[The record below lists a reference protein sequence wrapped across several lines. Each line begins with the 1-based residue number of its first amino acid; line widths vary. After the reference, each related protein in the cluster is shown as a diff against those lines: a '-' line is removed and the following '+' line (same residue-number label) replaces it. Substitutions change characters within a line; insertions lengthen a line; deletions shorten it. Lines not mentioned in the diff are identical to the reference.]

1 MQQGVIQEIEEEE
14 EEPLEED
21 TTANVDDDLSG
32 KEHA

>member
-1 MQQGVIQEIEEEE
+1 VIQEIEEEE

-21 TTANVDDDLSG
+21 TTDNVKDDLSG